1 MSNPIR
7 PDHYMAKGRK
17 IEPIAVINDWDLNF
31 NCGNVIKYIGRMGL
45 KKGNPLLQDLK
56 KARQYLDF
64 EIERVSGVGC
74 DSHNTCSKQGTDV
87 PVQQTADASDSS
99 SGEMS

>member
-7 PDHYMAKGRK
+7 PDHYVVKGRK
-17 IEPIAVINDWDLNF
+17 IEPIAVINDWNLNF

-64 EIERVSGVGC
+64 EIERVSGIGC
-74 DSHNTCSKQGTDV
+74 DSHNTSSKSCDDEQVQRTDN
-87 PVQQTADASDSS
+87 ALDSLS
-99 SGEMS
+99 